1 MKRPAALFFVII
13 FLVSSL
19 FSCSTVGAV
28 HTPCR
33 QVIDAMTSAEIG
45 LPAGKYY
52 SLAAIEGDGEYL
64 SDSLISSLFGN
75 GSYPTIADDW
85 LDGALYLSLGNH
97 PCEFAVFLCR
107 NRDTAE
113 DTARLL
119 SSRLSAIRIT
129 KTDPQYSKILENA
142 SVTVIGNYAI
152 LIISTDTKTALSTA
166 KKAIKG
172 Q

>member
-33 QVIDAMTSAEIG
+33 EVIDAMTAAEIG

-52 SLAAIEGDGEYL
+52 SLAAPEGDAEYL

-75 GSYPTIADDW
+75 GSYPAVAADW
-85 LDGALYLSLGNH
+85 LDCALYLSLGNH
-97 PCEFAVFLCR
+97 PCEFAVILCR
-107 NRDTAE
+107 SRDAAE

-119 SSRLSAIRIT
+119 CSRLSAIRIT
-129 KTDPQYSKILENA
+129 KTDPQYAEILENA
-142 SVTVIGNYAI
+142 NVSIRGNYAL
-152 LIISTDTKTALSTA
+152 LIISTDTKNALSAA
-166 KKAIKG
+166 KKAIRG
-172 Q
+172 